1 MYQAR
6 QDAFV
11 EARIAPDRDLVQVAH
26 PIVVVVRIAHVAQAV
41 VVEIRLCGIRDAD
54 AIIGPIGNAVGVGH
68 GVFDPQPRY
77 DQVVDAQELGP
88 VALGDRRRGKHG
100 LGLALDDDR
109 RRRRELRRGR
119 RQSSG
124 LAGVEATVGTSSIV
138 GFLYFI
144 TIPLLVGFVTWSSLH
159 LLLVLDLGNR
169 VANIVMLGL
178 AVLVSASV
186 ITAVGIVAAAS
197 FKELLST

>member
-1 MYQAR
+1 MGRTFVILKLVFR
-6 QDAFV
+6 QN
-11 EARIAPDRDLVQVAH
+11 LTVAM
-26 PIVVVVRIAHVAQAV
+26 PFWVAW
-41 VVEIRLCGIRDAD
+41 L
-54 AIIGPIGNAVGVGH
+54 
-68 GVFDPQPRY
+68 
-77 DQVVDAQELGP
+77 
-88 VALGDRRRGKHG
+88 
-100 LGLALDDDR
+100 
-109 RRRRELRRGR
+109 
-119 RQSSG
+119 G
-124 LAGVEATVGTSSIV
+124 LAGVEAAVGSNSIV

>member
-1 MYQAR
+1 M
-6 QDAFV
+6 
-11 EARIAPDRDLVQVAH
+11 
-26 PIVVVVRIAHVAQAV
+26 
-41 VVEIRLCGIRDAD
+41 
-54 AIIGPIGNAVGVGH
+54 
-68 GVFDPQPRY
+68 DPL
-77 DQVVDAQELGP
+77 DKGQVVKALKTSIPTDCLYCKAETQLAWDLSAIVKKMGRTFVILKLVFRQNLT
-88 VALGDRRRGKHG
+88 VAMPFWVAWL
-100 LGLALDDDR
+100 
-109 RRRRELRRGR
+109 
-119 RQSSG
+119 G